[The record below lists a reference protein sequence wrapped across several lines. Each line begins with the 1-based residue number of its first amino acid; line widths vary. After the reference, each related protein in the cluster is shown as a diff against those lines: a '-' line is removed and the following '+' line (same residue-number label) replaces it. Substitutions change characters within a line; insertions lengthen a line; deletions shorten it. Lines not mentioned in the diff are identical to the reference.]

1 MSPPDPWQALV
12 DAFILPE
19 RRARLRALLASA
31 KGRAK
36 LRAWL
41 AHFHD
46 LDPRYAHPLPDDVH
60 TPAEIASLLR
70 SHGAPPMCYVL
81 SEESGIDGRELPLE
95 QALDRVVGL
104 GMGTFF
110 SCVPGRLAYFE
121 GEEPRERYI
130 LERAG

>member
-1 MSPPDPWQALV
+1 M
-12 DAFILPE
+12 
-19 RRARLRALLASA
+19 SA

-36 LRAWL
+36 LRAGL

-46 LDPRYAHPLPDDVH
+46 LDPRYAHPLPADVH
-60 TPAEIASLLR
+60 TPTEIASLLR
-70 SHGAPPMCYVL
+70 SHGAPPTCYVL

-95 QALDRVVGL
+95 EALDRVVGL
-104 GMGTFF
+104 GMGTFL

-121 GEEPRERYI
+121 GEEARERYI